1 MMTHK
6 AEDSQVKLI
15 AEIDKK
21 SNLEMMAGIF
31 GDERRFL
38 QILSNFLSNSLKFT
52 NPGGS
57 VTVKLKILDEQVI
70 TDAESYISLELNVT
84 DTGIGMSEE
93 GVKSLFIDFGRLA
106 ENESRNKGGTGLGL
120 SICK

>member
-1 MMTHK
+1 MTHK

-21 SNLEMMAGIF
+21 LNLELMASIF

>member
-1 MMTHK
+1 M
-6 AEDSQVKLI
+6 S
-15 AEIDKK
+15 
-21 SNLEMMAGIF
+21 SIF

-57 VTVKLKILDEQVI
+57 VTVKLKILDEQMI
-70 TDAESYISLELNVT
+70 SNTESYISLELNVA

-106 ENESRNKGGTGLGL
+106 ENENRNKGGTGLGL

>member
-1 MMTHK
+1 
-6 AEDSQVKLI
+6 
-15 AEIDKK
+15 
-21 SNLEMMAGIF
+21 MASIF

-70 TDAESYISLELNVT
+70 TEAESYISLELNVV

-93 GVKSLFIDFGRLA
+93 GVKSLFIDFSRLA
-106 ENESRNKGGTGLGL
+106 ENENRNKGGTGLGL

>member
-1 MMTHK
+1 LAK
-6 AEDSQVKLI
+6 
-15 AEIDKK
+15 IDKK
-21 SNLEMMAGIF
+21 NNLDLMGSVL
-31 GDERRFL
+31 GDQRRFL

-57 VTVKLKILDEQVI
+57 VTVKLQVTDQQVI
-70 TDAESYISLELNVT
+70 DLSESYISLRLSVV

-93 GVKSLFIDFGRLA
+93 GVKNLFVDFGRLA
-106 ENESRNKGGTGLGL
+106 ENENRNKGGTGLGL